1 MKFHRYTWKLPCQNV
16 KIKMTDL
23 TKNDI
28 LDILTATD
36 SDIINYMSQTAQYRE
51 NNIITYSK
59 NVFIPLTEICRNDC
73 GYCNFKKNPDDPEA
87 IILKSKEEILAGLK
101 EAEQY
106 GCKEAMFA
114 FGEDADEEEIVRLKL
129 KEYGY
134 DNMTDYIVDI
144 CEMTLEQTTLL
155 PHTNGGNYSFED
167 LKRLKEV
174 NASMGMMLENSSAR
188 LMELPAHNKSPGK
201 NPELRLETIANAGKL
216 KIPYTTGILIGI
228 GETKEEIAESLLAI
242 RDLYDEYGHIQEVII
257 QNFTPV
263 PGIEMEYWAEP
274 TFLDMVRTVIA
285 GSMVFRD
292 TDVSIQVP
300 PNLNNETA
308 QIFLLCGA
316 DDWGGVSP
324 VSPDFVNITSPWPGI
339 DELQKLTEDA
349 GFELTERLCIYDK
362 FINDEWLSEYLLE
375 KISNVS

>member
-1 MKFHRYTWKLPCQNV
+1 MSN
-16 KIKMTDL
+16 L
-23 TKNDI
+23 TKEEI
-28 LDILTATD
+28 LTILTAKKTD
-36 SDIINYMSQTAQYRE
+36 IVKYMLETAEYRE

-59 NVFIPLTEICRNDC
+59 NIFIPLTEICRNDC

-87 IILKSKEEILAGLK
+87 IILKTKEEILADLK
-101 EAEQY
+101 EAEKY

-114 FGEDADEEEIVRLKL
+114 FGEDADEEEIVRIRL
-129 KEYGY
+129 KEFGY
-134 DNMTDYIVDI
+134 DNMIDYIVDI
-144 CEMTLEQTTLL
+144 CQMTLDETSLL
-155 PHTNGGNYSFED
+155 PHTNGGNFSFED

-174 NASMGMMLENSSAR
+174 NASMGLMLENSSNR

-201 NPELRLETIANAGKL
+201 NPQLRLETISNAGKL

-242 RDLYDEYGHIQEVII
+242 KDSYDKYGHIQEVII
-257 QNFTPV
+257 QNFTPIS
-263 PGIEMEYWAEP
+263 GIEMENWPEP
-274 TFLDMVRTVIA
+274 SLLDMIRTVIA
-285 GSMVFRD
+285 GSLVFKD
-292 TDVSIQVP
+292 TDISIQVP

-339 DELQKLTEDA
+339 DELEKLTKDA
-349 GFELTERLCIYDK
+349 GFELTERLCIYEK
-362 FINDEWLSEYLLE
+362 YINEEWLSEYLLE
-375 KISNVS
+375 KITNLS

>member
-1 MKFHRYTWKLPCQNV
+1 MSN
-16 KIKMTDL
+16 L
-23 TKNDI
+23 TKEEI
-28 LDILTATD
+28 LTILTAKKTD
-36 SDIINYMSQTAQYRE
+36 IVKYMLETAEYRE

-59 NVFIPLTEICRNDC
+59 NIFIPLTEICRNDC

-87 IILKSKEEILAGLK
+87 IILKTKEEILADLK
-101 EAEQY
+101 EAEKY

-114 FGEDADEEEIVRLKL
+114 FGEDADEEEIVRIRL
-129 KEYGY
+129 KEFGY
-134 DNMTDYIVDI
+134 DNMIDYIVDV
-144 CEMTLEQTTLL
+144 CQMTLDETSLL
-155 PHTNGGNYSFED
+155 PHTNGGNFSFED

-174 NASMGMMLENSSAR
+174 NASMGLMLENSSNR

-201 NPELRLETIANAGKL
+201 NPQLRLETISNAGKL

-242 RDLYDEYGHIQEVII
+242 KDSYDKYGHIQEVII
-257 QNFTPV
+257 QNFTPIS
-263 PGIEMEYWAEP
+263 GIEMENWPEP
-274 TFLDMVRTVIA
+274 SLLDMIRTVIA
-285 GSMVFRD
+285 GSLVFKD
-292 TDVSIQVP
+292 TDISIQVP

-339 DELQKLTEDA
+339 DELEKLTKDA
-349 GFELTERLCIYDK
+349 GFELTERLCIYEK
-362 FINDEWLSEYLLE
+362 YINEEWLSEYLLE
-375 KISNVS
+375 KITNLS